1 MKRIALILVVLAGVA
16 TTMAFNTPNEEKT
29 TVADKTESITFFKG
43 TFAQAL
49 EASKKQNKPIFM
61 DSYTSWC
68 HWCKHLD
75 KTTFKDAKVISYL
88 NENFINVKMNMEAG
102 EGPKLAQKYRVSGY
116 PTLLF
121 INSEGEAI
129 GRIGGYVKAAAFVK
143 NAKKAK
149 NAFN

>member
-16 TTMAFNTPNEEKT
+16 TTMAFNTPKEENIA
-29 TVADKTESITFFKG
+29 VADKTESIEFFNG

-129 GRIGGYVKAAAFVK
+129 GRIGGYVKATAFVK

>member
-1 MKRIALILVVLAGVA
+1 MKRITLILIVLAGVA
-16 TTMAFNTPNEEKT
+16 TTMAFNEPIKSNTTTEEK
-29 TVADKTESITFFKG
+29 ESIAFFKG
-43 TFAQAL
+43 TFAEAL
-49 EASKKQNKPIFM
+49 KASAEQNKPIFM

-75 KTTFKDAKVISYL
+75 KTTFKNAEVVSYL
-88 NENFINVKMNMEAG
+88 NKNFISIKMNMEAG

-121 INSEGEAI
+121 INSSGETI
-129 GRIGGYVKAAAFVK
+129 GRIGGFVKANKFVSK
-143 NAKKAK
+143 AKKAK